1 MSDRLLVST
10 RKGLFTVS
18 RKSREWAIS
27 AVDFLGDNVS
37 VTLFDRRDGRCYAA
51 LDHGHFGVKAPSL
64 NSDRLGGDCRPRLS
78 AQAGRL

>member
-1 MSDRLLVST
+1 MSDRILVST

-27 AVDFLGDNVS
+27 AVDFHGDNVS
-37 VTLFDRRDGRCYAA
+37 ITLIRSPRWPLLCGSRSWSFRRQ
-51 LDHGHFGVKAPSL
+51 APSL
-64 NSDRLGGDCRPRLS
+64 NGVRLGGDRRPRLS